1 MWSRMKTNN
10 PTVNPAETPEVAAVI
25 PPAFEAHAPGMKP
38 MALQLAIQL
47 GQKHPAIVQAVVE
60 FRDAYGR
67 AGEKYF
73 GMASSLREAKLQ
85 KKESTALLLGLGLS
99 KSRVSEIIRVSSVSD
114 AIWNQYSAKSIG
126 FKAAMQLEAGESS
139 DGGTDDSEDKTDK
152 KKADTK
158 ALKIYDVPE
167 FIRLELAQMA
177 RGWPRPLKN
186 GKTTEYV
193 FRYQENPKAIAFY
206 FAISAIPA

>member
-1 MWSRMKTNN
+1 MKTNN

-38 MALQLAIQL
+38 MTLQLAIQL
-47 GQKHPAIVQAVVE
+47 GQKHPDIVKAVLE
-60 FRDAYGR
+60 FREAYGR

-73 GMASSLREAKLQ
+73 GMASSLRASRLP

-99 KSRVSEIIRVSSVSD
+99 KSRVSEIIRVSAVSD

-126 FKAAMQLEAGESS
+126 FKAAMQLEAGKEESS
-139 DGGTDDSEDKTDK
+139 DGGTKPGEKPDKPDD
-152 KKADTK
+152 KAK
-158 ALKIYDVPE
+158 VKFYDVPPGVRAFLKSAAE
-167 FIRLELAQMA
+167 T
-177 RGWPRPLKN
+177 WPRPLKN
-186 GKTTEYV
+186 EKTTEYV
-193 FRYQENPKAIAFY
+193 FNFQENTKAVAFY